1 MDNSRRSSRCNRL
14 FAAGT
19 LDEDAP
25 LVVNLVGDKDGSTA
39 QIAFT
44 ERAPATIRRHIWH
57 GEGESPGAC
66 DIPRDSICRCGES
79 EIKDI
84 GTAVKVNTLN
94 VPEDE
99 FIVRPFNCHSRE
111 ERPEPFKQTVRST

>member
-79 EIKDI
+79 GLKDM
-84 GTAVKVNTLN
+84 GTAVKVKTLN
-94 VPEDE
+94 VPEHE
-99 FIVRPFNCHSRE
+99 PIVRPVDCHSRE
-111 ERPEPFKQTVRST
+111 EQTEPFNESVRPA